1 MTSASKVHR
10 RPVSG
15 LLSAILFVLTYFIA
29 RGVLEQHEWPVSIRI
44 AAAIVPV
51 PFFALLLWAIISGV
65 QQLDELE
72 QRIQLLALA
81 VAFPLTLLLLMTLGL
96 LELVVKLPPQD
107 LSYRHVWAIVP
118 IFYFFGVF
126 VARRRYA

>member
-1 MTSASKVHR
+1 MTGTIRATRKPINGAWIAV
-10 RPVSG
+10 
-15 LLSAILFVLTYFIA
+15 LFVGSYFIA
-29 RGVLEQHEWPVSIRI
+29 RGVLEQQHWSVWLRLLSVIPPI
-44 AAAIVPV
+44 A
-51 PFFALLLWAIISGV
+51 FFALMLWSIIRGV

-96 LELVVKLPPQD
+96 LELVIKLPPQD

-118 IFYFFGVF
+118 IFYFFGIVI
-126 VARRRYA
+126 ARKRYS